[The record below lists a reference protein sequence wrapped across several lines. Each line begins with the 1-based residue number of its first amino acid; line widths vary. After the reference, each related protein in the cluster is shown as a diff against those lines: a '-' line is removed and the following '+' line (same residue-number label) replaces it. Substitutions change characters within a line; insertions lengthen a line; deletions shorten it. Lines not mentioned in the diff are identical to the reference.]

1 MTTHPAVVPKIMK
14 AAVVEKTGPAD
25 RLHIKDVP
33 VPAVAR
39 NHVLIALEYA
49 GVGVWDAEQRAGSW
63 GTVKPG
69 TILGA
74 DGSGTIAAVGS
85 EVAQFSVGDRVY
97 SYSYGNS
104 TGGFHAEYV
113 SVPAD
118 RVGRVPS
125 QLEMKVAGGMPCVAL
140 TALAGLE
147 VLNVTNDQTLLVF
160 GASGGVGSLAVWL
173 GSARGATVVGTARPD
188 AQEYVRSL
196 GAAHTIDPSSSER
209 LSIIKRVAKGGF
221 DACLITANGETLGEF
236 LLQLKPKAPFAYP
249 NGVEPKPSLHGHHGS
264 AFDAEMSGEA
274 IKRLNAAIGSRTI
287 PLKTQVYGFKDVVEA
302 HKRIEEGHVVGK
314 IVLRIG
320 A

>member
-1 MTTHPAVVPKIMK
+1 MTTIPAVVPKNMK
-14 AAVVEKTGPAD
+14 AVVVDKTGPPNT
-25 RLHIKDVP
+25 LHIKDVP
-33 VPAVAR
+33 VPTLAP

-63 GTVKPG
+63 GKVKPG

-85 EVAQFSVGDRVY
+85 QVAQFSVGDRVY

-104 TGGFHAEYV
+104 TGGFYAEYV

-118 RVGRVPS
+118 RVGRVPT

-147 VLNVTNDQTLLVF
+147 VLKVTSDQSLLVF

-173 GSARGATVVGTARPD
+173 ASTKGATVAGTARPD

-196 GAAHTIDPSSSER
+196 GAAHTIDANSSER
-209 LSIIKRVAKGGF
+209 LSTIKRAAKAGF
-221 DACLITANGETLGEF
+221 DACLITANGETLADF
-236 LLQLKPKAPFAYP
+236 LSHLKPKAPLAFP
-249 NGVEPKPSLHGHHGS
+249 NGVEPKPSLHGHPGS
-264 AFDAEMSGEA
+264 AFDAEMSGKA
-274 IKRLNAAIGSRTI
+274 IERLNAAIGSRAI
-287 PLKTQVYGFKDVVEA
+287 PLRTQAYALKDVVEA
-302 HKRIEEGHVVGK
+302 HERIEEGHVVGK
-314 IVLRIG
+314 IVLHIG
-320 A
+320 S

>member
-1 MTTHPAVVPKIMK
+1 MKAVVVDKS
-14 AAVVEKTGPAD
+14 GPPNT
-25 RLHIKDVP
+25 LHIKDVP
-33 VPAVAR
+33 VPTLAP

-85 EVAQFSVGDRVY
+85 QVTQFSVGDRVY
-97 SYSYGNS
+97 AYSYGNS
-104 TGGFHAEYV
+104 TGGFYAEYV

-118 RVGRVPS
+118 RVGHVPT

-147 VLNVTNDQTLLVF
+147 VLNVTSDQSLLVF

-173 GSARGATVVGTARPD
+173 GSAGGASVVGTARPD

-196 GAAHTIDPSSSER
+196 GAAHTIDANSSER
-209 LSIIKRVAKGGF
+209 QSVIERVAKAGF
-221 DACLITANGETLGEF
+221 DGCLITANGKTLADF
-236 LLQLKPKAPFAYP
+236 LSHLKPKAPLAFP
-249 NGVEPKPSLHGHHGS
+249 NGVEPKPSLQGHPGH
-264 AFDAEMSGEA
+264 AFDAEMSSKA
-274 IKRLNAAIGSRTI
+274 IEGLNAAIGSRTI
-287 PLKTQVYGFKDVVEA
+287 PLRTQVYAFKDVVEA
-302 HKRIEEGHVVGK
+302 HRRIEEGHVVGK

-320 A
+320 S